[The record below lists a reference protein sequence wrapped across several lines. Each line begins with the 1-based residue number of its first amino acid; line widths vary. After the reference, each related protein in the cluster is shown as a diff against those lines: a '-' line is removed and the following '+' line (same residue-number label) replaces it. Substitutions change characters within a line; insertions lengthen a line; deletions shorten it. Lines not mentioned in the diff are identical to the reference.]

1 MGPTGAGKTTT
12 IQVCLGYKLKKGK
25 LKGLS
30 TLKVIKKM
38 NEEHKDFLTSPS
50 SASCTRYIK
59 AVPLPNHG
67 FDQPP

>member
-30 TLKVIKKM
+30 TLKVDGEMSK
-38 NEEHKDFLTSPS
+38 EHKDFLTSPS
-50 SASCTRYIK
+50 AKSCTRYIK
-59 AVPLPNHG
+59 AVPLPDHG
-67 FDQPP
+67 FEQPP